1 LTVGTL
7 HITGNTTID
16 FGGNSNSI
24 LNVTNL
30 IIDSGV
36 TLVSII
42 NWTNASD
49 FFFAQSWSGATLN
62 TVGAGNPEI
71 QITFS
76 GYSPNQTAWLGN
88 NPWTG
93 YNQITPAPEPATY
106 GFILMAAGLALVGY
120 RRLRAGKKT
129 AV

>member
-1 LTVGTL
+1 
-7 HITGNTTID
+7 
-16 FGGNSNSI
+16 
-24 LNVTNL
+24 
-30 IIDSGV
+30 
-36 TLVSII
+36 
-42 NWTNASD
+42 
-49 FFFAQSWSGATLN
+49 
-62 TVGAGNPEI
+62 
-71 QITFS
+71 
-76 GYSPNQTAWLGN
+76 LGN